1 VSDDTDNSDNNVVQL
16 PTRNG
21 DSGGMPDAP
30 DIGDLFYSEPPDD
43 GPDDGVPP
51 ESPEGT
57 ATGIPAIRAPISP
70 ETALREAGM
79 PNPPDSEESES
90 DDGEEGGEYVQR
102 RSLADRLGDWLEL
115 RLGIARD
122 RHAGEAVFRE
132 AEIARKTALLEAR
145 TASETAMIEQ
155 NGKLATAMT
164 KARADKAAA
173 RGKADADRARASA
186 SGMGA
191 DKGGRSKT
199 NNGTGSGGSG
209 GAGRGPGG
217 RGPGTNGPNSGAG
230 RGPGGGTS
238 PKSPG
243 KGPDRSNGSRGNGA
257 KNDSPGGP
265 RGRRNGPGGSRGEG
279 GRSPNAAADSR
290 ADRSRARRERSAAR
304 QAARE
309 QRRNTQQAAD
319 LADRSKDREQDRAR
333 REAARQERRAAKAER
348 QAARKAK
355 RDAAAAASADR
366 TSLGAALVDEAGRRW
381 DKRRKGPQKGPE
393 KDREKD
399 RPGRDKDAEATTK
412 KLPKDGPEA
421 ASDGPKAASPTKEP
435 KDGKNGRTQP
445 AEGSGGDGKAEGPG
459 AESGDE
465 KRFRDWVKDQF
476 NRPDPGPDTA
486 SGAQDPTGTGTA
498 KTAKSED
505 FGFTVDSPGRPSR
518 PPEPEPEEEDIPDAD
533 IVDDPADPFGAYV
546 TRSASLPRAPE
557 PHTQRPGTS
566 RPTPQEEQPVASQVS
581 KPATGQAGMPAKHRT
596 DITFGEY
603 LTEIVNI
610 AIAAGMD
617 KERGRELADALGKV
631 ADALRDMA
639 ADLVGD
645 HNIDTDVV
653 NQIRD
658 TADGAARMKR
668 QAEQCAIDCEL
679 ASEAARLAATA
690 VGRTYSQDIQAMDD
704 AGLAQASA
712 AAHHD

>member
-1 VSDDTDNSDNNVVQL
+1 VSDDTDSNVVHL

-30 DIGDLFYSEPPDD
+30 DIGELFYSEPSDG

-51 ESPEGT
+51 ESPEET
-57 ATGIPAIRAPISP
+57 NMGIPAIRAPISP
-70 ETALREAGM
+70 EMALRETGL
-79 PNPPDSEESES
+79 PSPPDSEDGESE
-90 DDGEEGGEYVQR
+90 DGEYVQR

-115 RLGIARD
+115 RLEMVRD
-122 RHAGEAVFRE
+122 RHAGEATFRE

-164 KARADKAAA
+164 KARSDKAAA
-173 RGKADADRARASA
+173 RGKADADRTRASG
-186 SGMGA
+186 SGLGA

-199 NNGTGSGGSG
+199 NNSGGGSG
-209 GAGRGPGG
+209 GVGRGVG
-217 RGPGTNGPNSGAG
+217 RGSGTNGLNSGAG
-230 RGPGGGTS
+230 RGPGGGNS

-243 KGPDRSNGSRGNGA
+243 KGPDRPAGGRGNGA
-257 KNDSPGGP
+257 KGNESPGGP
-265 RGRRNGPGGSRGEG
+265 RGRQNGPGGSKGEG
-279 GRSPNAAADSR
+279 GRSRNSPADSR
-290 ADRSRARRERSAAR
+290 SDRSRARRERAAAR

-309 QRRNTQQAAD
+309 QRRNTHHAAD
-319 LADRSKDREQDRAR
+319 LADRSKDRDQ

-355 RDAAAAASADR
+355 RDAAAAGR
-366 TSLGAALVDEAGRRW
+366 TPFGAAVADEAERRW
-381 DKRRKGPQKGPE
+381 DKRRKGP
-393 KDREKD
+393 EKD
-399 RPGRDKDAEATTK
+399 RPGRDKRSEATTK
-412 KLPKDGPEA
+412 KLSKDGPETA
-421 ASDGPKAASPTKEP
+421 PDGPKATSATKEP
-435 KDGKNGRTQP
+435 KDGKKDATGP
-445 AEGSGGDGKAEGPG
+445 AGAFRKSEKTEGPG
-459 AESGDE
+459 AESGAD
-465 KRFRDWVKDQF
+465 KRSFTDRVKDRF
-476 NRPDPGPDTA
+476 SKPETDAGTA
-486 SGAQDPTGTGTA
+486 SGTQEPTGTSTGTGTA
-498 KTAKSED
+498 GGTTTGTVKPEA
-505 FGFTVDSPGRPSR
+505 FGFTMDSPGRPSR
-518 PPEPEPEEEDIPDAD
+518 PPEPEPEEPDIQDAD

-566 RPTPQEEQPVASQVS
+566 RPTTQEDQPVASEVNRTG
-581 KPATGQAGMPAKHRT
+581 PAPMAAKHRT

-610 AIAAGMD
+610 AIAAALHKD
-617 KERGRELADALGKV
+617 RAEELADALGAV
-631 ADALRDMA
+631 ANALRDMA

-645 HNIDTDVV
+645 HNIATAVV
-653 NQIRD
+653 NQITD
-658 TADGAARMKR
+658 LADAAMRMKQ
-668 QAEQCAIDCEL
+668 QADQCAIDCEL
-679 ASEAARLAATA
+679 ASEAARTAAVA